1 MTRPNTF
8 VLPPRPR
15 TIAYRL
21 VVLTALGG
29 LLFVGCGRHAAPAV
43 GNAAENPVKN
53 AADKLTLTTIDSHGL
68 AKAIE
73 RRRGKVVLVEF
84 WATWCI
90 PCVKLFPHTV
100 ELHRRLADRGLSV
113 ISVSMDDTEK
123 QQSVLH
129 FLRDHQATFENFI
142 GRYGVGSEGFDAF
155 RISDGALPHVKL
167 YDRHGRLQKTF
178 ASGGESLA
186 AEKIEAAV
194 DELLK
199 Q

>member
-1 MTRPNTF
+1 LALACR
-8 VLPPRPR
+8 
-15 TIAYRL
+15 AA
-21 VVLTALGG
+21 VLTALGG
-29 LLFVGCGRHAAPAV
+29 LLFVGCGRHNAPAAES
-43 GNAAENPVKN
+43 AAEKAVKN
-53 AADKLTLTTIDSHGL
+53 AADKIALTTIDSRGL
-68 AKAIE
+68 ANAIE
-73 RRRGKVVLVEF
+73 QRRGKVVLVEF

-100 ELHRRLADRGLSV
+100 ELHRRLADRGLAV

-123 QQSVLH
+123 QQPVLN
-129 FLRDHQATFENFI
+129 FLRSHQASFENFI
-142 GRYGVGSEGFDAF
+142 SRYGVGSEGFDAF
-155 RISDGALPHVKL
+155 RISDGALPHVKF
-167 YDRHGRLQKTF
+167 YDRNGRLQKTF